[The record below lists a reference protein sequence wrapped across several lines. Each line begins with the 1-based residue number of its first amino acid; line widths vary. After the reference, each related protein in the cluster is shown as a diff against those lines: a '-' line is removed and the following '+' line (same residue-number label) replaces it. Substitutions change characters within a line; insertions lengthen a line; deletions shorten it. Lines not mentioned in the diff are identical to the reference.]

1 MADTVQENVLEF
13 YKGSKVATVT
23 LCAKRYIN
31 RVKKLA
37 QKFPDEFEVVAE
49 NEDGSIVAHIPV
61 KAIKINYTKREDLLP
76 FEPDDDT
83 EDDVD
88 EEWVDLNE

>member
-37 QKFPDEFEVVAE
+37 QKFPDEFEIVAE

-61 KAIKINYTKREDLLP
+61 RAIKINYTKREDILP
-76 FEPDDDT
+76 FSDDT
-83 EDDVD
+83 EELD
-88 EEWVDLNE
+88 EDWVDLNE

>member
-1 MADTVQENVLEF
+1 MDTVNENVIEF
-13 YKGSKVATVT
+13 TKGSKVATVT
-23 LCAKRYIN
+23 LCARRYIN

-37 QKFPDEFEVVAE
+37 DKFPNEFVILAE
-49 NEDGSIVAHIPV
+49 NEDGSIVAHVPV

-83 EDDVD
+83 EDDID
-88 EEWVDLNE
+88 EDWVELDV

>member
-61 KAIKINYTKREDLLP
+61 QAIKINYTKREGNIP
-76 FEPDDDT
+76 FSDDT
-83 EDDVD
+83 EELD
-88 EEWVDLNE
+88 EEWVDLDV